1 MADGPHF
8 TYFPTLI
15 SLPESVLPL
24 SSGDGDFG
32 NEIVP
37 TQERSFDETS
47 VTWKL
52 LEKKKQQVVVFF
64 FQVID
69 FSSSNVC

>member
-47 VTWKL
+47 VFL
-52 LEKKKQQVVVFF
+52 FF
-64 FQVID
+64 F
-69 FSSSNVC
+69 FSSNWFFFIKCLFNVAKRN

>member
-24 SSGDGDFG
+24 SSGTDDGDPG

-47 VTWKL
+47 VFFF
-52 LEKKKQQVVVFF
+52 VCFF

-69 FSSSNVC
+69 FSSLNVC

>member
-24 SSGDGDFG
+24 SSGDGNFG

-47 VTWKL
+47 G
-52 LEKKKQQVVVFF
+52 FF

>member
-24 SSGDGDFG
+24 SSGTDNGDSG

-47 VTWKL
+47 VFFFCF
-52 LEKKKQQVVVFF
+52 FF

>member
-1 MADGPHF
+1 MSSLMADGPHF

-47 VTWKL
+47 VFL
-52 LEKKKQQVVVFF
+52 LFF

>member
-24 SSGDGDFG
+24 SSGTDNGDSG

-47 VTWKL
+47 VFFFF
-52 LEKKKQQVVVFF
+52 VFF

>member
-1 MADGPHF
+1 MSSLMADGPHF

-24 SSGDGDFG
+24 SSGTDNGDSG

-47 VTWKL
+47 VCFFC
-52 LEKKKQQVVVFF
+52 FF